1 MKEIGIN
8 MLFVLDGNG
17 THAGANAIHNECCK
31 RRMTVAVVA
40 INSAYIEAH
49 SAYHGMGIV
58 KSMGR
63 SSGYIAMHASLTSGQ
78 IDICLIP
85 EFLYTI
91 LVKSVYIIT
100 SARLHHKCIYYGS
113 AAICV
118 AEGAG
123 QVLVEP
129 GTPQGSNIISQMRS
143 HILWMEKRKCRK
155 SKDVNKE
162 TSKDLVTRRSGVHI
176 VAPCPHDGACPLE
189 KSGKYCHIVQRVQR
203 TTSQCACKFVAFKG

>member
-63 SSGYIAMHASLTSGQ
+63 ST
-78 IDICLIP
+78 
-85 EFLYTI
+85 
-91 LVKSVYIIT
+91 
-100 SARLHHKCIYYGS
+100 
-113 AAICV
+113 AICV